1 MSESQAS
8 EPERKV
14 YTGRSS
20 LASFRPEDPEGP
32 SLDKAIRHAYEQ
44 GVADQSKT
52 GRPGPFSFR
61 VVDIRIEGSNPP
73 SDYKV
78 ELADD

>member
-1 MSESQAS
+1 MSAS
-8 EPERKV
+8 ERQRKV

-20 LASFRPEDPEGP
+20 EALPEPGDPDGP
-32 SLDKAIRHAYEQ
+32 TIEKAIRHAYEQ
-44 GVADQSKT
+44 GMADQTKE
-52 GRPGPFSFR
+52 GRTGPFSFR